1 MTSSMY
7 FSGSTIHATASTRG
21 SRTSTRSRCSRA
33 IESKSGRS
41 STATSASAPPAC
53 SRSSLMPSHC
63 NKPASSRPRLEE
75 THATAS
81 DVVGRR
87 APAGLTFSPAIAF
100 NNVDFP
106 TPVPPTSARTYA
118 LLGKPSRAR
127 AVSRVATAALASRP
141 TVFAAAIAS
150 SRFSRQRSTL
160 MAPCRR
166 PPRAARPQG
175 LAGVP
180 AQARAPR
187 IACAHLR
194 RSMSG
199 GPRAG
204 RALWR

>member
-1 MTSSMY
+1 MY

-21 SRTSTRSRCSRA
+21 SRASTRCRCSRA

-127 AVSRVATAALASRP
+127 AVSRVATAALASRTSTGSP
-141 TVFAAAIAS
+141 PGLGTI
-150 SRFSRQRSTL
+150 RQRSTL

-166 PPRAARPQG
+166 PQRAARPQA